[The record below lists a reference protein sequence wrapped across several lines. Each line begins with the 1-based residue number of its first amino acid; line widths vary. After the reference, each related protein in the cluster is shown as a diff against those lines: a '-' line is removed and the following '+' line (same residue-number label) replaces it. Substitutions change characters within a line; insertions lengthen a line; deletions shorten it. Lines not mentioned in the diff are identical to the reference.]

1 MSDSETFP
9 FSKTGIK
16 DTGTASVPIS
26 LTVVYT
32 SSSKDLPFNRER
44 LLLAMTFPAES
55 INITKPE
62 SALISCSVMR
72 REVFASKCELFFAE
86 ENIENSVSS
95 RSSCIF
101 VFIQFILNFVNYRH

>member
-32 SSSKDLPFNRER
+32 SSSKDLSFKRER

-62 SALISCSVMR
+62 SALTSCNVVRSDVST
-72 REVFASKCELFFAE
+72 VKDTSLFVEANV
-86 ENIENSVSS
+86 ENNIKSS
-95 RSSCIF
+95 NICIF
-101 VFIQFILNFVNYRH
+101 ITLE

>member
-32 SSSKDLPFNRER
+32 PSSKDLPFNRER
-44 LLLAMTFPAES
+44 LLLTMTFPAES

-62 SALISCSVMR
+62 SALTSCNVVRSDISAFDRNCDFSVIQ
-72 REVFASKCELFFAE
+72 EV
-86 ENIENSVSS
+86 II
-95 RSSCIF
+95 RT
-101 VFIQFILNFVNYRH
+101 R